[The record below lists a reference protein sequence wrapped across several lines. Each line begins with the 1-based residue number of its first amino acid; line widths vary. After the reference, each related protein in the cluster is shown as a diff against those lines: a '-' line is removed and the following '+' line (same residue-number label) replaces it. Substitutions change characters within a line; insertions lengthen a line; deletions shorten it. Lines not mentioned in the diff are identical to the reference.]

1 MHKPGSPGKGGRSSS
16 YSRSINVSSV
26 SCTRFKRFCLE
37 KDICFKCYQ
46 ARFLPEHLST
56 SVVLV
61 HPGRSVVSLWES
73 LQSEFETGLEK
84 QKKGKKLKRNSRE
97 FRRNSGTLRTGLNGG
112 LVFEFVKNNQ
122 EILLPSSYSV
132 GT

>member
-1 MHKPGSPGKGGRSSS
+1 M
-16 YSRSINVSSV
+16 
-26 SCTRFKRFCLE
+26 
-37 KDICFKCYQ
+37 
-46 ARFLPEHLST
+46 
-56 SVVLV
+56 VLV